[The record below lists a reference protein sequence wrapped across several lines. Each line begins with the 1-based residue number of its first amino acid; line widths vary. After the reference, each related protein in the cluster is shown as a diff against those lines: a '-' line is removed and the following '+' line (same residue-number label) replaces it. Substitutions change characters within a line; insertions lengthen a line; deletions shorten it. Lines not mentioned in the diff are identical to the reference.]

1 MVVNGKGVSESNSI
15 FRKYLRSL
23 WHCQWQPEWQTRR
36 RDLGDRHTR
45 APKDPYQL
53 LCGKP
58 GLLLVQYTTSFPHH
72 RAPASFLE
80 MGPPDSAASV
90 RCQSTSCVNKNPI
103 SRLECPTCSKFR
115 SFLCV
120 ALCDVDLS
128 TLDEQTRNKRLRF
141 LHAGVLQGRMCV
153 GRKVF
158 ETQFLS

>member
-1 MVVNGKGVSESNSI
+1 MVVNGKGVSESNAI
-15 FRKYLRSL
+15 FRKYLRNL
-23 WHCQWQPEWQTRR
+23 YHCQPASEWQWQR
-36 RDLGDRHTR
+36 RDLGDCRTR

-58 GLLLVQYTTSFPHH
+58 GLLLVQYTTSFPH

-120 ALCDVDLS
+120 ALCNVNLS
-128 TLDEQTRNKRLRF
+128 ALYKQTRNKRLRF

-158 ETQFLS
+158 ETQFPS